1 MKEIPIS
8 ILTAF
13 SIAVAIIITLS
24 EFSYGKGSTTNIDE
38 GDKRLLMSVLTGVMS
53 EAGVSF
59 VTAGYVDW
67 FVALDKTSRE
77 PVLFIYCTEQSIKR
91 AEEGV
96 VRLLRDAE
104 GGTTGLVWKSEIQ
117 LIAGLVSTVF
127 YVGESIAEENQ
138 LSKNK
143 THREIRW
150 VPVQIFTPCG
160 DILLRTFA
168 SERGGYNVFEIAEI
182 FHKKALAVGLD
193 KWRLKGSDY

>member
-1 MKEIPIS
+1 MKERHIS
-8 ILTAF
+8 IIAAIG
-13 SIAVAIIITLS
+13 IAVAVIIALTD
-24 EFSYGKGSTTNIDE
+24 FSFGRAGAGNIGDE
-38 GDKRLLMSVLTGVMS
+38 DRRLLMGVLAGVMS

-96 VRLLRDAE
+96 VRLLREAE
-104 GGTTGLVWKSEIQ
+104 GGKRGLVWKSEIR

-127 YVGESIAEENQ
+127 YVGDNKEDEKQ
-138 LSKNK
+138 LSEHE
-143 THREIRW
+143 TPEEIRW
-150 VPVQIFTPCG
+150 IPVQIITPCG
-160 DILLRTFA
+160 NVLLRTLV
-168 SERGGYNVFEIAEI
+168 SGKGGYNVFEIAEI

-193 KWRLKGSDY
+193 KWSVQGDDY

>member
-1 MKEIPIS
+1 MKEKTIS
-8 ILTAF
+8 ILTAIC
-13 SIAVAIIITLS
+13 IAVVIIVTLS
-24 EFSYGKGSTTNIDE
+24 WFSYAKGGATSID
-38 GDKRLLMSVLTGVMS
+38 GDKRLLISVLRGVMS

-96 VRLLRDAE
+96 VRLLREAE
-104 GGTTGLVWKSEIQ
+104 GNETGLVWKSEIR

-127 YVGESIAEENQ
+127 YVGDSIEEENQ
-138 LSKNK
+138 SSENK

-150 VPVQIFTPCG
+150 TPVQVFTPCG
-160 DILLRTFA
+160 NILLRTFA
-168 SERGGYNVFEIAEI
+168 SEKGGYNIFEIAEI
-182 FHKKALAVGLD
+182 FHKKALAMGLD
-193 KWRLKGSDY
+193 KWRLKGGDY